1 MTGTIQTQNM
11 ENIIQKGKA
20 HFIINPEL
28 TEGKI
33 VDIFATEPIVKNL
46 SEKTI
51 QQAIN
56 TALTEGV
63 YKINLNADAHEGYG
77 CPIGSVVATEKT
89 IMPGPVGYDIS
100 CSVSYLQTDIE
111 FEQLESKES
120 RRALINKIC
129 EYIPYG
135 TGTERVPKQ
144 LKVSRDD
151 YMDILNYGA
160 ADGFLMKKLDIDLS
174 WLKNLERKNLPAD
187 AKLLSEKTLK
197 RGDGQIGSLGSG
209 NHFLEAQK
217 VKIMD
222 KKIASKWGM
231 SETVA
236 FLTHCGSRGLGHQ
249 IALEYFQKLQN
260 WFELKNVKLRDKEL
274 VYADIHSLLGHDYY
288 FSMGCAA
295 NFAIV
300 NHLVLNTAIK
310 NALSELYPNNKADF
324 VYLISHNLVQK
335 EIINGKELYI
345 HRKGGTRAFG
355 AGHPDLIGTKYYT
368 TGHPVI
374 IPGSSISGSSVM
386 AGDDSTGKN
395 FYTVPHGAGR
405 ALGRREAKRTFTQQ
419 YVDEQMENA
428 DVLFNKRHYP
438 IDEYSEAYKDYDEV
452 IKSVELAGLAK
463 EVARMKPIFV
473 VKGE

>member
-1 MTGTIQTQNM
+1 M
-11 ENIIQKGKA
+11 EKIIQKDTA
-20 HFIINPEL
+20 HFIINPDIA
-28 TEGKI
+28 EGKI
-33 VDIFATEPIVKNL
+33 IDIFATEKIIRDL

-77 CPIGSVVATEKT
+77 CPIGSVVATENI
-89 IMPGPVGYDIS
+89 IMPGPVGYDVS

-111 FEQLESKES
+111 FERLKSKEA

-135 TGTERVPKQ
+135 TGKTRTSKQ
-144 LKVSRDD
+144 LKVSKQD
-151 YMDILNYGA
+151 YLDILNFGA
-160 ADGFLMKKLDIDLS
+160 SDSFLIKKLGIDLS
-174 WLKNLERKNLPAD
+174 WLENLERKNLPAD
-187 AKLLSEKTLK
+187 VKLLSEKAIR

-217 VKIMD
+217 VQILD
-222 KKIASKWGM
+222 KKTASAWGI
-231 SETVA
+231 SENIA

-249 IALEYFQKLQN
+249 IAEEYFI
-260 WFELKNVKLRDKEL
+260 KLREWLASRNIELRDREL
-274 VYADIHSLLGHDYY
+274 VYAEINSLFGQDYFY
-288 FSMGCAA
+288 SMGCAA

-310 NALSELYPNNKADF
+310 NALNELYPNNKTYF
-324 VYLISHNLVQK
+324 VYMISHNLAQK
-335 EIINGKELYI
+335 ESINGKELYI
-345 HRKGGTRAFG
+345 HRKGATRAFA
-355 AGHPDLIGTKYYT
+355 AGHPELKDTKFYS

-374 IPGSSISGSSVM
+374 IPGSSISGSSILV
-386 AGDDSTGKN
+386 GTDSTGKN

-405 ALGRREAKRTFTQQ
+405 ALGRREAKRVLSQK
-419 YVDEQMENA
+419 YVDEQMDKA

-438 IDEYSEAYKDYDEV
+438 IDEFSEAYKDYDEV
-452 IKSVELAGLAK
+452 IKSVELAGLARK
-463 EVARMKPIFV
+463 VARMKPLFV
-473 VKGE
+473 IKGE